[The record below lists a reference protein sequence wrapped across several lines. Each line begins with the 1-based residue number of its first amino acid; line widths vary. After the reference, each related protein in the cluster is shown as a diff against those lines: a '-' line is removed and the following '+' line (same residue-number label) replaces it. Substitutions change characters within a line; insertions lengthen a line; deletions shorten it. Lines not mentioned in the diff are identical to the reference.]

1 MRLLIAGGDD
11 GHEKELKSLI
21 IKLNLENSVF
31 LIGPVNFDDKKI
43 LLNNCDYF
51 TLASQFESFG
61 IVIAEA
67 LCCGKPII
75 LSNKTPWNDLE
86 SNKCGI
92 LVNNDSNSFSSAFN
106 EIKSMKFNSEKIKVS
121 LKLILTGR

>member
-1 MRLLIAGGDD
+1 
-11 GHEKELKSLI
+11 
-21 IKLNLENSVF
+21 
-31 LIGPVNFDDKKI
+31 
-43 LLNNCDYF
+43 
-51 TLASQFESFG
+51 
-61 IVIAEA
+61 VIAEA

-106 EIKSMKFNSEKIKVS
+106 EIKSMKFNSEKIKSIAKVNFDWTVIS
-121 LKLILTGR
+121 QKFLKNFIID